1 VLALLAA
8 YDALPRS
15 LPEAVREY
23 GQRAVR
29 NTRGEVVGMVR
40 VADDDVGDLVE
51 MAP

>member
-1 VLALLAA
+1 
-8 YDALPRS
+8 
-15 LPEAVREY
+15 VREY